1 MKIIAVDDERRALNS
16 FIKVLRET
24 EPDADVTP
32 FTEAD
37 AAFAFLA
44 DNKVD
49 IAFLDIELDGYS
61 GLALAEKCKAL
72 CPQVNIIF
80 VTGYSK
86 YTMEALRLHAS
97 GYLMKPVR
105 AEELRVELN
114 NLRHPVSHKIAPLIR
129 VQTFGSFEVFAGEKP
144 LKFRYTKTKE
154 LFAYLVDRK
163 GASANTGELCA
174 ILWEDKEDT
183 PAMRSQFRNLI
194 SDLMKTL
201 GNINA
206 GDIVIKTRNSFAVDT
221 EKIDCD
227 FYHLL
232 NHKEAAFK
240 LYMGQYMT
248 QYSWAETTVGYLENR
263 IKKIM

>member
-1 MKIIAVDDERRALNS
+1 MRMIAVDDERRALNS

-49 IAFLDIELDGYS
+49 VAFLDIELNGYS
-61 GLALAEKCKAL
+61 GLVLAEKCKSL

-80 VTGYSK
+80 VTGYSN

-114 NLRHPVSHKIAPLIR
+114 NLRHPVSIKTEPLIR
-129 VQTFGSFEVFAGEKP
+129 VQTFGSFEVFVGEKP

-154 LFAYLVDRK
+154 LFAYLIDRK
-163 GASANTGELCA
+163 GASANTGELCG
-174 ILWEDKEDT
+174 ILWEDREDT
-183 PAMRSQFRNLI
+183 PAMRSQLRNLI

-201 GNINA
+201 SNIQSE
-206 GDIVIKTRNSFAVDT
+206 DIIIKTRNSFAVDT

-232 NHKEAAFK
+232 NHNEAAFSQ
-240 LYMGQYMT
+240 YMGQYMT
-248 QYSWAETTVGYLENR
+248 QYSWAEITLGYLEKR
-263 IKKIM
+263 IEMKM